1 MSRVVGA
8 ALLFVLFGN
17 LALASAAEPEPVV
30 ARLRELAAMPERE
43 RLAGQ
48 HVLAA
53 RGGEVVAALALAAGD
68 RNLADEV
75 TQVALVVLG
84 EVGSAEACAG
94 LPNEAALTGR
104 SAAIGLAAA
113 VARARCGSVSALE
126 LRLQS
131 VDARV
136 RAKAAVA
143 LGILGR
149 SELLVPVV
157 AASSDP
163 VNAGYV
169 TFWALARGLMGDGSV
184 SSVVEVLERQ
194 PATARLGWLARMRSS
209 PLGPS
214 LDWQPGWLE
223 ESDPLTGEALVG
235 EYLRRCEAMPAA
247 AAKAAALKWP
257 RLALRLAKGCGAV
270 SP

>member
-1 MSRVVGA
+1 MSRLGQSLLVLVLLVGPVGSRATEPA
-8 ALLFVLFGN
+8 AVG
-17 LALASAAEPEPVV
+17 
-30 ARLRELAAMPERE
+30 ARLRELASMPEAKRV
-43 RLAGQ
+43 AGQ
-48 HVLAA
+48 RALAA
-53 RGGEVVAALALAAGD
+53 EGAEVVAALALAASD
-68 RNLADEV
+68 RALADEV

-113 VARARCGSVSALE
+113 VARARCGSVSALQ
-126 LRLQS
+126 LRLGS

-163 VNAGYV
+163 ANAGYA

-209 PLGPS
+209 PLGPA

-223 ESDPLTGEALVG
+223 EADPLTGEALVG
-235 EYLRRCEAMPAA
+235 EYLRRCEVMPEAA
-247 AAKAAALKWP
+247 ARAAAQKWP
-257 RLALRLAKGCGAV
+257 RLAPRLAQGCGAA

>member
-1 MSRVVGA
+1 MRG
-8 ALLFVLFGN
+8 ALLTGLVWLWGS
-17 LALASAAEPEPVV
+17 AASAESVAVG
-30 ARLRELAAMPERE
+30 ARLRELASMPERE
-43 RLAGQ
+43 RLVGQ
-48 HVLAA
+48 QSLAA
-53 RGGEVVAALALAAGD
+53 GGDRVVAALAAAAAD
-68 RNLADEV
+68 RSLADEV

-94 LPNEAALTGR
+94 LPNEAALAGR

-113 VARARCGSVSALE
+113 VARARCGSVSALQ
-126 LRLQS
+126 LRLGS

-163 VNAGYV
+163 ANAGYA

-209 PLGPS
+209 PLGPAP
-214 LDWQPGWLE
+214 DWQPSWLE
-223 ESDPLTGEALVG
+223 EADPLTGEALVA
-235 EYLRRCEAMPAA
+235 EYLRRCEAMPEA
-247 AAKAAALKWP
+247 AAKAAAQKWP
-257 RLALRLAKGCGAV
+257 RLAPRLAQGCGAAL
-270 SP
+270 P

>member
-1 MSRVVGA
+1 MSRLGQSLLVLGLLVGPVGSRAIEPA
-8 ALLFVLFGN
+8 AVG
-17 LALASAAEPEPVV
+17 
-30 ARLRELAAMPERE
+30 ARLRELASMPEGQ

-48 HVLAA
+48 RALAA
-53 RGGEVVAALALAAGD
+53 HGGEVVAALSLAASD
-68 RNLADEV
+68 RALADEV

-113 VARARCGSVSALE
+113 VARARCGSVSALQ
-126 LRLQS
+126 LRLGS

-163 VNAGYV
+163 ANAGYA

-209 PLGPS
+209 PLGPA

-223 ESDPLTGEALVG
+223 ESDPLTGEALVV
-235 EYLRRCEAMPAA
+235 EYLRRCEAVPEAVAA
-247 AAKAAALKWP
+247 AAVLKWP
-257 RLALRLAKGCGAV
+257 RLAARLAQGCGAA

>member
-1 MSRVVGA
+1 VSRFGPSFLLF
-8 ALLFVLFGN
+8 ALLLGPVAAG
-17 LALASAAEPEPVV
+17 AAEPLDVA
-30 ARLRELAAMPERE
+30 ARLRELAAMPEAQRV
-43 RLAGQ
+43 AGQ
-48 HVLAA
+48 RALAEQ
-53 RGGEVVAALALAAGD
+53 GGEVVAALASAAAD
-68 RNLADEV
+68 RRLADEV

-94 LPNEAALTGR
+94 LPNEAALEGR

-113 VARARCGSVSALE
+113 VARARCGSSSALQ
-126 LRLQS
+126 LRLGS

-163 VNAGYV
+163 ANAGYA

-184 SSVVEVLERQ
+184 SGVVEVLERQ

-209 PLGPS
+209 PLGPAE
-214 LDWQPGWLE
+214 DWQPGWLE
-223 ESDPLTGEALVG
+223 EADPLTGEALVG
-235 EYLRRCEAMPAA
+235 EYLRRCEAMPEA
-247 AAKAAALKWP
+247 AAKAAELKWP
-257 RLALRLAKGCGAV
+257 RLAPRLARGCGAA

>member
-1 MSRVVGA
+1 MSRLIRG
-8 ALLFVLFGN
+8 ALLLGLLVAWGS
-17 LALASAAEPEPVV
+17 AASAESVAVG
-30 ARLRELAAMPERE
+30 ARLRELASMPEAQRV
-43 RLAGQ
+43 AGQ
-48 HVLAA
+48 RALAA
-53 RGGEVVAALALAAGD
+53 QGAEVVAALALAAAD
-68 RNLADEV
+68 RALADEV

-94 LPNEAALTGR
+94 LPNEAALEGR

-113 VARARCGSVSALE
+113 VARARCGSVSALQ
-126 LRLQS
+126 LRLGS

-163 VNAGYV
+163 ANAGYA

-209 PLGPS
+209 PLGPA
-214 LDWQPGWLE
+214 LDWQAGWLE

-235 EYLRRCEAMPAA
+235 EYLRRCEAMPEAA
-247 AAKAAALKWP
+247 VKAAALKWP
-257 RLALRLAKGCGAV
+257 RLAPRLAQGCGAA

>member
-1 MSRVVGA
+1 MG
-8 ALLFVLFGN
+8 
-17 LALASAAEPEPVV
+17 
-30 ARLRELAAMPERE
+30 ARLRELASMPERE

-48 HVLAA
+48 RALAA
-53 RGGEVVAALALAAGD
+53 GGGEVVSALAAAAAD
-68 RNLADEV
+68 RSLSDEV

-94 LPNEAALTGR
+94 LPSEVALAGR

-126 LRLQS
+126 LRLGS

-149 SELLVPVV
+149 SELLVRVV

-194 PATARLGWLARMRSS
+194 PSTSRLGWLARMRSS
-209 PLGPS
+209 PLGPAPA
-214 LDWQPGWLE
+214 WQPGWLDE
-223 ESDPLTGEALVG
+223 ADPLTGEALVG
-235 EYLRRCEAMPAA
+235 EYLRRCEAMPEEV
-247 AAKAAALKWP
+247 AKAAALRWP
-257 RLALRLAKGCGAV
+257 RLAGRLAQGCGVA

>member
-1 MSRVVGA
+1 MRG
-8 ALLFVLFGN
+8 ALLTGLVWLWGS
-17 LALASAAEPEPVV
+17 AASAESVAVG
-30 ARLRELAAMPERE
+30 ARLRELASMPERE
-43 RLAGQ
+43 RLVGQ
-48 HVLAA
+48 QSLAA
-53 RGGEVVAALALAAGD
+53 GGDRVVAALAAAAAD
-68 RNLADEV
+68 RSLADEV

-94 LPNEAALTGR
+94 LPNEAALAGR

-113 VARARCGSVSALE
+113 VARARCGSVSALQ
-126 LRLQS
+126 LRLGS

-163 VNAGYV
+163 ANAGYA

-209 PLGPS
+209 PLGPAP
-214 LDWQPGWLE
+214 DWQPSWLE
-223 ESDPLTGEALVG
+223 EADPLTGEALVG
-235 EYLRRCEAMPAA
+235 EYLRRCEAMPEA
-247 AAKAAALKWP
+247 AAKAAAQKWP
-257 RLALRLAKGCGAV
+257 RLAPRLAQGCGAAL
-270 SP
+270 P

>member
-1 MSRVVGA
+1 MSRLGQSLLVLGLLVGPVGSRAIEPA
-8 ALLFVLFGN
+8 AVG
-17 LALASAAEPEPVV
+17 
-30 ARLRELAAMPERE
+30 ARLRELASMPEGQ

-48 HVLAA
+48 RALAA
-53 RGGEVVAALALAAGD
+53 QGGEVVAALALAASD
-68 RNLADEV
+68 RALADEV

-113 VARARCGSVSALE
+113 VARARCGSVSALQ
-126 LRLQS
+126 LRLGS

-163 VNAGYV
+163 ANAGYA

-209 PLGPS
+209 PLGPA

-223 ESDPLTGEALVG
+223 EADPLTGEALVG
-235 EYLRRCEAMPAA
+235 EYLRRCEVMPEAA
-247 AAKAAALKWP
+247 ARAAAQKWP
-257 RLALRLAKGCGAV
+257 RLAPRLAQGCGAA